1 MIRALIVDDEEL
13 ARDKLR
19 RLLAAHDDVRVIGEA
34 KDGDEAV
41 ELLRQERPDLV
52 FLDIDMPQRNG
63 FEVLDAIDVDPVPLV
78 VFVTAFDQYA
88 VQAFEVHA
96 VDYLL
101 KPFEEHRLRAAIQ
114 RARERREGAGSVSIE
129 PLLGVLAEMRS
140 RQQQLEGRLLDDAYP
155 HRIPVREGQEILFVD
170 LEDIDW
176 MEAADNYVQ
185 LHAGRR
191 TYMVRETLAA
201 MESRLDPKRFTRI
214 HRGAIVNDRKVR
226 SLRPQASG
234 DLEAVLRDG
243 TALPVSRSYRER
255 VTTKWERG

>member
-19 RLLAAHDDVRVIGEA
+19 RLLAEHEDVHVVGEA

-41 ELLRQERPDLV
+41 DLLEKERPDVV
-52 FLDIDMPQRNG
+52 FLDIDMPQKNG
-63 FEVLDAIDVDPVPLV
+63 FEVLDAIGSSPPPPLV
-78 VFVTAFDQYA
+78 VFVTAFDQHA

-101 KPFEEHRLRAAIQ
+101 KPFEEHRLRAALQ
-114 RARERREGAGSVSIE
+114 RARERREGSVSIE

-140 RQQQLEGRLLDDAYP
+140 RQQQLEGRLLGDAYP

-185 LHAGRR
+185 LHSGRR
-191 TYMVRETLAA
+191 VYMVRETLAA
-201 MESRLDPKRFTRI
+201 MEARLDPKRFTRI

-243 TALPVSRSYRER
+243 TALPVSRTYRER
-255 VTTKWERG
+255 VTTKWEKG